1 MRIRRFM
8 EPDRAVYLDMA
19 ERFYLSP
26 AVLHPVPRAYFE
38 RTFDE
43 MLRSDVYVD
52 GYLLEDDAGEAMG
65 YMLLSKTFSQECG
78 GLAIW
83 VEELSV
89 LPAFRGQGVGSEA
102 LEWVKE
108 RYPEARRIRLEVEP
122 ENERAI
128 ELYRRLGYQELG
140 YYQMVWDAEDER

>member
-1 MRIRRFM
+1 MRIRKFKKTERGM
-8 EPDRAVYLDMA
+8 YLEMA
-19 ERFYLSP
+19 EEFYHSS
-26 AVLHPVPRAYFE
+26 AVLHPVPREYLE

-52 GYLLEDDAGEAMG
+52 GYLLESDGGEPMG

-89 LPAFRGQGVGSEA
+89 LPAFRGQGAGSEA
-102 LEWVKE
+102 LNWVKR
-108 RYPEARRIRLEVEP
+108 RYPEVRRIRLEVEP
-122 ENERAI
+122 DNERAI
-128 ELYRRLGYQELG
+128 ELYRRLGYEELS
-140 YYQMVWDAEDER
+140 YYQMIWDA